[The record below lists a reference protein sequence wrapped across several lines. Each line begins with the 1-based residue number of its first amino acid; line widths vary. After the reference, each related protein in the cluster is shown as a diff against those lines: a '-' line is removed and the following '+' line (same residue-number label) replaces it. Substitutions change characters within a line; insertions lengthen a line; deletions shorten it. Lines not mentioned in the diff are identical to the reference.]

1 MSLEYTHENLQ
12 MAVSAVKDGGLKI
25 LTASK
30 TYGIPFGTLYRRVK
44 GHVDSDRFNRGPR
57 TALSEEVERGL
68 KETILEF
75 QKKGFGLTRKEVME
89 LAAKTNA
96 IQETSAFKS
105 GQPSN
110 RWFQRFMKRHDLSLR
125 TPENLSDARL
135 SMSTV
140 SVRDEFFDT
149 YSSLVAKLQVSGGQT
164 QWTPLNMITLGRK

>member
-1 MSLEYTHENLQ
+1 MMTNRNNIIITQYNFIFILFQMSLEYTHENLQ

-110 RWFQRFMKRHDLSLR
+110 RWFQRFMKRHGLSLR
-125 TPENLSDARL
+125 TQRIFQMQGCRCLPFLSE
-135 SMSTV
+135 MN
-140 SVRDEFFDT
+140 FFI
-149 YSSLVAKLQVSGGQT
+149 LIHHL
-164 QWTPLNMITLGRK
+164 